1 MQRKHPLRSRS
12 SDPTPDTAA
21 PPCCCQVG
29 AARAARQQRGCL
41 AGGRPSL
48 GEEEAALRHNRLQ
61 AALQSLAVAVAVDT
75 LQVLHHPYPEA
86 AVEVDSHSGLR
97 CRQEGLQIPE
107 VAAVDSLQRPYQVA
121 EAAEDRARRRVPC
134 LAAEEAAG
142 QDLLHRCLVAVVEEE
157 GLGREEGQEEVE
169 ARREALLQSLE
180 VAVVAASQDLV
191 EVVAASKA

>member
-48 GEEEAALRHNRLQ
+48 GEEAALRHNRLQ
-61 AALQSLAVAVAVDT
+61 AGLQSLAVAVAVDT

-97 CRQEGLQIPE
+97 CRPEGLQIPE
-107 VAAVDSLQRPYQVA
+107 VAACGLQRPSQEA

-142 QDLLHRCLVAVVEEE
+142 QGPPPPSLVVVVVEE
-157 GLGREEGQEEVE
+157 GLGRVGGREEVE

-191 EVVAASKA
+191 EVVAA